1 MQCIDHWYL
10 FRVACKMSEQFG
22 EADESDPKAVARF
35 YAEIE
40 RFIET
45 KRQDYLFEGTMEP
58 HEGDD
63 LLLFTKTYRKLIL
76 LKAQSGSSAASLDT
90 SLDNIIDGIN
100 KFAKDVDDFENIP
113 APSAK
118 LGNKIIQSQ

>member
-1 MQCIDHWYL
+1 
-10 FRVACKMSEQFG
+10 MSEQFG
-22 EADESDPKAVARF
+22 ETDESDPKAVARF

-45 KRQDYLFEGTMEP
+45 KRQDYLFEGSMEP
-58 HEGDD
+58 HEGDE

-76 LKAQSGSSAASLDT
+76 LKAQSGSSAASLDS
-90 SLDNIIDGIN
+90 SLGKITAGIN

-113 APSAK
+113 TPLAK
-118 LGNKIIQSQ
+118 FGNKIIQSQPCV